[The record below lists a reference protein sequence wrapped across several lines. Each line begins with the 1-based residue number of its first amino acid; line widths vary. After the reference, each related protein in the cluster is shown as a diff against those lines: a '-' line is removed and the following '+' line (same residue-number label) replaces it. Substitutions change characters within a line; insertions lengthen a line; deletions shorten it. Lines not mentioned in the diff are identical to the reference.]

1 MWLKKNLLFL
11 LVFQGRAYQIKIC
24 QAFFKIFFFSKPF
37 KICQILWHPLSI
49 LHLYFAETQGR
60 WDDGSEM
67 EEISI
72 DGEQEGPIGKFV
84 GTNGGE
90 MVPST
95 KRNKPLSQR
104 SKVLL

>member
-1 MWLKKNLLFL
+1 
-11 LVFQGRAYQIKIC
+11 
-24 QAFFKIFFFSKPF
+24 
-37 KICQILWHPLSI
+37 
-49 LHLYFAETQGR
+49 
-60 WDDGSEM
+60 M

-72 DGEQEGPIGKFV
+72 DGEQEGSIGKFV

-90 MVPST
+90 MVPSA

>member
-1 MWLKKNLLFL
+1 
-11 LVFQGRAYQIKIC
+11 
-24 QAFFKIFFFSKPF
+24 
-37 KICQILWHPLSI
+37 
-49 LHLYFAETQGR
+49 
-60 WDDGSEM
+60 M

-72 DGEQEGPIGKFV
+72 DGEQEGSIGKFV